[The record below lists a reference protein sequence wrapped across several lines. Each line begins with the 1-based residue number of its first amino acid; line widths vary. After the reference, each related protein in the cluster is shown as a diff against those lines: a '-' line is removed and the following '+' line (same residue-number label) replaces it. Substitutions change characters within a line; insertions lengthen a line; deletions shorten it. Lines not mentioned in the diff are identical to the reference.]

1 VEKWLEN
8 RPGAQDHRRFSSLH
22 RILCRIEHL
31 ICFQQFDADF
41 ATVENTRRSGPM
53 ADAGTFPQDLGR
65 GGERRAQAL
74 ENAASA
80 RPGAA
85 FSSRRAPSCG
95 PAALWRCVV

>member
-1 VEKWLEN
+1 M
-8 RPGAQDHRRFSSLH
+8 
-22 RILCRIEHL
+22 ILCRIEHV
-31 ICFQQFDADF
+31 ICFQRFDADF
-41 ATVENTRRSGPM
+41 ATVENSRRRGP
-53 ADAGTFPQDLGR
+53 AAAAGTFPQDLGH

-85 FSSRRAPSCG
+85 LNQRRAASCG